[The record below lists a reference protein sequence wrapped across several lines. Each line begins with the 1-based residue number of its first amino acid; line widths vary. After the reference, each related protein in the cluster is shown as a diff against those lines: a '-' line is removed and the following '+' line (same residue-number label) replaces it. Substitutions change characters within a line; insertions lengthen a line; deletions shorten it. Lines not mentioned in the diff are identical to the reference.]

1 MYLQVISKID
11 TNILKKNEDDLHIV
25 KDNLSFLVDCL
36 QSNDLEIKVYIY
48 KEKKLLY
55 FSFYFLF
62 YLLI

>member
-48 KEKKLLY
+48 IKKRNYYISL
-55 FSFYFLF
+55 FTFYFI
-62 YLLI
+62 Y